1 VLNFPETG
9 IPTKTHQT
17 SGKGK
22 SRGNAWRT
30 ETHIWFICLSLVFQ
44 TGTHT
49 NSSWYPKVVLHEIL
63 NICSEIL
70 KWFLS
75 CFFDTHPFDHGWNWF
90 SSSRWPS
97 ILSTWNSHSSCCI
110 CSSRWIST
118 LSLSSDYNCRR
129 LQWIS
134 ESIFVTRCWI
144 SFTQSWIIRVILYGP
159 VHLAL
164 TWGFSSEDP
173 PQVQQ
178 SLDHWSWGERPL

>member
-1 VLNFPETG
+1 MHDAQKLTYDSYAYLLFSRQERTQTHRDLHAQFLFSTL
-9 IPTKTHQT
+9 IP
-17 SGKGK
+17 
-22 SRGNAWRT
+22 N
-30 ETHIWFICLSLVFQ
+30 L
-44 TGTHT
+44 
-49 NSSWYPKVVLHEIL
+49 KVVLHEIL